1 MKLKLIALAGL
12 LAATGAANAA
22 VESGSISGDG
32 TFLASLSYGNASA
45 GSSASFDLGLSYSQL
60 ASWQTDINTT
70 LSGGASSWFRSWNLS
85 TGQYSGTGLTASVI
99 GNYGTV
105 LADFNAA
112 AAGAGAT
119 STAQLQVMALDGVG
133 TAVGSR
139 GVYASGNA
147 INATTGAA
155 LTVNSSSNT
164 IVTGLANGSTVAG
177 FFGAVNTSGTHATD
191 ANGANLA
198 NAGSMAYFNN
208 GSGMEKIAT
217 PTGMFDTNGQ
227 YNGQYAAG
235 STTFAGQQ
243 QALAFFN
250 QVTSSL
256 TGSNKAKL
264 TAIGYD
270 FDGDGVIEFD
280 NNGALAGGSEYGL
293 WRLQGDV
300 LTFAVAAVPEPESY
314 AMLLAGLGVMGAIA
328 RRRRNKSV

>member
-1 MKLKLIALAGL
+1 MKFKLIALAAL

-22 VESGSISGDG
+22 VDSGGVSGDG
-32 TFLASLSYGNASA
+32 TFLASLSYGNFAA

-105 LADFNAA
+105 LSDFNAA
-112 AAGAGAT
+112 ATAAGAT

-133 TAVGSR
+133 TTAGSK
-139 GVYASGNA
+139 GIYASANA
-147 INATTGAA
+147 INTTSGAA
-155 LTVNSSSNT
+155 SVIAATSNTTAGGLNSTTVN
-164 IVTGLANGSTVAG
+164 G
-177 FFGAVNTSGTHATD
+177 FFGAVNTSGTHLTAT
-191 ANGANLA
+191 NGANLA
-198 NAGSMAYFNN
+198 TAGSMAYFNN
-208 GSGMEKIAT
+208 GGGMEKVAQT
-217 PTGMFDTNGQ
+217 SMFDTNGQ

-328 RRRRNKSV
+328 RRRRNKSA